1 MTTEPE
7 SSQSTVDVDGVLKAL
22 QHEVQRKL
30 GRCML
35 RLQQYERLLK
45 AMAAGM
51 AVKGPVERFQAVQDQ
66 RGAYMR
72 NRTLGTLVGTFT
84 GEHLTAASLD
94 VEVGPDDDTDLGDQ
108 SADVAWASMR
118 FNISMSTERYSQ
130 TKDGLAELVA
140 LRNDL
145 VHHLIERFD
154 IFDENGCRAAVTHLD
169 TCYEQIDG
177 HFEGLKD
184 WATSLAETRAL
195 MSSYVQSKS
204 FEDMVLHGM
213 NPDGSVCW
221 PRSTI
226 IECLR
231 EAETACQVDGWT
243 SLDAAIRFIS
253 KENRDQIPSRYG
265 CKTWR
270 QVLRKS
276 GLFELRCPAS
286 EEGAIGRARY
296 RSCPDV
302 PASGQGGPIAT
313 PTKQTVLSLKAM
325 K

>member
-1 MTTEPE
+1 MTTESEP
-7 SSQSTVDVDGVLKAL
+7 SQSTIDVDGVLKAL

-30 GRCML
+30 GRSML

-45 AMAAGM
+45 AMVASM
-51 AVKGPVERFQAVQDQ
+51 AVEGQVKQLQAVQDQ
-66 RGAYMR
+66 KRAAIHTK
-72 NRTLGTLVGTFT
+72 TLGTLVGVFT
-84 GEHLTAASLD
+84 GDHLNAALSD
-94 VEVGPDDDTDLGDQ
+94 ADTDTDAGPDDDASSGGQ
-108 SADVAWASMR
+108 SADFAWASMR
-118 FNISMSTERYSQ
+118 FNISMSPQRHAQ

-154 IFDENGCRAAVTHLD
+154 VFDENGCRAAVTHLD

-177 HFEGLKD
+177 HLERLKD

-195 MSSYVQSKS
+195 ASSLLQSKS
-204 FEDMVLHGM
+204 FEDMFVHGI

-226 IECLR
+226 VECLR
-231 EAETACQVDGWT
+231 AAETACSVDGWT
-243 SLDAAIRFIS
+243 CLEAAIKFIS
-253 KENRDQIPSRYG
+253 KENRDHGPRRYG

-276 GLFELRCPAS
+276 GLFEVRCPAPAV
-286 EEGAIGRARY
+286 GAIGRAWY
-296 RSCPDV
+296 RSRPEV
-302 PASGQGGPIAT
+302 PGAP
-313 PTKQTVLSLKAM
+313 
-325 K
+325 